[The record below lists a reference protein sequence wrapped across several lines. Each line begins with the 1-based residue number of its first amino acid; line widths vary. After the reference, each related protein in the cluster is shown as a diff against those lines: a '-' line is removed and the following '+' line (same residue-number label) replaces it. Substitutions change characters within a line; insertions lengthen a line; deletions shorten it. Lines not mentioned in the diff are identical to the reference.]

1 MDGEPVTLG
10 DWYEILKPSD
20 YEEAARLANKD
31 KAPQPWIAVFLRN
44 WAPELITT
52 RKKWDAVSTR
62 TSVAKQLALVKSLAQ
77 RLADALDEEVMG
89 FLELPPYGPF
99 ESKLG
104 TRISVGSLAARARDA
119 LNSPNLTTGDGERR
133 SGAGRA
139 ILPADPDPKAYCCAI
154 IAELFKALHGKYP
167 MNMKSANSAATAY
180 WVASGG
186 QLNSWSGNPDGSWVR
201 YFKQID
207 DPLLWGKRVEM
218 RRQLGSS

>member
-20 YEEAARLANKD
+20 FVEAAQFVNKG
-31 KAPQPWIAVFLRN
+31 KSPQPWIPIFLRN
-44 WAPELITT
+44 WAPELITG
-52 RKKWDAVSTR
+52 RKKWDATSTR
-62 TSVAKQLALVKSLAQ
+62 AAVAGRLAVVESLAQ
-77 RLADALDEEVMG
+77 QLADALDPEVMG
-89 FLELPPYGPF
+89 FLELPPYGAF

-104 TRISVGSLAARARDA
+104 TQVFVASLATRARDA
-119 LNSPNLTTGDGERR
+119 LNSPNLTTGDGEGLK
-133 SGAGRA
+133 GAGKA
-139 ILPADPDPKAYCCAI
+139 IPPAEPDPKAFCCAI
-154 IAELFKALHGKYP
+154 IAELFKVLHGKYP
-167 MNMKSANSAATAY
+167 MNRKSANSAATAY

-218 RRQLGSS
+218 RRQLGSV